1 MSDAYA
7 YALHLANT
15 LRDKHFPDSPFMPA
29 QDTLGLLMQ
38 IDNMTSMLVASE
50 PNAYDR
56 IERRLDRLYTKLVT
70 EPAQRQEAA
79 IAAHKAEMEKANR
92 LNDLFKRADPGLL
105 KGVHAAGG
113 LDCSLAEGLLAQP
126 DPGAVLAYLYQGP
139 GKTKRNAIA
148 KLTAD
153 EMQRELDTIS
163 RRISVV
169 KGVIT
174 RALGAV
180 HLPPQNRAQGQGT
193 EDK

>member
-1 MSDAYA
+1 MSDAYT

-38 IDNMTSMLVASE
+38 IDNMASILVPSE
-50 PNAYDR
+50 TQALDR
-56 IERRLDRLYTKLVT
+56 IERRLDRLYSKLVT

-79 IAAHKAEMEKANR
+79 IAAHKAELEKASR
-92 LNDLFKRADPGLL
+92 LNDLFKRADPDLL
-105 KGVHAAGG
+105 KEVHAAGG
-113 LDCSLAEGLLAQP
+113 IDCSLAEGLLTQP

-169 KGVIT
+169 KGVMT

-180 HLPPQNRAQGQGT
+180 HLPPQNKAQGQGT

>member
-1 MSDAYA
+1 MGDAYT
-7 YALHLANT
+7 YALHLAST
-15 LRDKHFPDSPFMPA
+15 LRDKHFPDSPWTPA

-38 IDNMTSMLVASE
+38 IDNMTSMLVQAE
-50 PNAYDR
+50 PHVYDR
-56 IERRLDRLYTKLVT
+56 IERQLDRLYSKLVT

-79 IAAHKAEMEKANR
+79 IAAHKAEMEKASRFN
-92 LNDLFKRADPGLL
+92 NLFKEADSALL
-105 KGVHAAGG
+105 KEVHAAGG
-113 LDCSLAEGLLAQP
+113 IDCSLAEGLLTQP

-139 GKTKRNAIA
+139 GKTKRSAIA

-169 KGVIT
+169 KGVMT

-180 HLPPQNRAQGQGT
+180 HLPPQNKAQGQGT